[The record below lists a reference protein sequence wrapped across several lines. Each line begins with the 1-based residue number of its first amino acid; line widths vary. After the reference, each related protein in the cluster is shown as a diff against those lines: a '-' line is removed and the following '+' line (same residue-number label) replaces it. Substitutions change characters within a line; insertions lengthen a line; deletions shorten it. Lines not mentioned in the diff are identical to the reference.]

1 MQYKV
6 LLTTSGIGSRLGEI
20 TDYTNKG
27 LVKVGKKPAI
37 SYIIES
43 YPKTMEFVVTVGYFA
58 DHVKQ
63 FLNIAYPDRKF
74 TFVEIDNYSGEGS
87 SLGYSQLC
95 AKEHL
100 QCPFIYNACDTIV
113 LDSIPEPDR
122 DWVGGFKQ
130 KGSSQY
136 DSYCVTNGNVKEFYT
151 KGHIDSDYVYIGL
164 IGVNDYENY
173 WETME
178 ELYNND
184 TSMRSLSDLYC
195 VRNQLARG
203 KKIYHKQ
210 FMTWYDIGNVE
221 SLNKARTDIPDSFN
235 ILDKLEESIYLF
247 DDHVI
252 KFFANET
259 MASQRI
265 DRASILDGMVPKIV
279 AKSNNFYRYE
289 YAKGDLYSSV
299 ANPKTFINLLDW
311 AKENLWKKV
320 DVVSDKEFKNACSD
334 FYYKKTIARINKF
347 YDSTHTLDQI
357 ETINGMTTPTI
368 TEMIKAIN
376 KDWICKPEQTG
387 FHGDFI
393 LDNIIL
399 GEDGFTLLDWRQNF
413 GGLIECGDMY
423 YDLAKLNHNLV
434 VNHEI
439 VNNDLFTVKKING
452 EVVADIHRRQSLI
465 ECQEV
470 YHNWILENGYDLN
483 KVKVLTSLIW
493 LNMSALHHHPFDEF
507 LYYYGKYTLLKTL
520 GELENEYTPTYE
532 LQSSNRVAQLL

>member
-1 MQYKV
+1 MATITEVLERPANATGLWSWITTVDHKRIGILYGVTAFIFFLVAGVEAGIIRMQLAV
-6 LLTTSGIGSRLGEI
+6 PE
-20 TDYTNKG
+20 NG
-27 LVKVGKKPAI
+27 LVSPDVYNQMFTMHATAMIFMAI
-37 SYIIES
+37 MPLSAAFFNFIIPLAIGARDVAFPRLNAFSYWSFLFGALLIHSSFLFQQAPDAGWFS
-43 YPKTMEFVVTVGYFA
+43 YAPLTEEPY
-58 DHVKQ
+58 
-63 FLNIAYPDRKF
+63 
-74 TFVEIDNYSGEGS
+74 
-87 SLGYSQLC
+87 SLG
-95 AKEHL
+95 
-100 QCPFIYNACDTIV
+100 
-113 LDSIPEPDR
+113 
-122 DWVGGFKQ
+122 
-130 KGSSQY
+130 KG
-136 DSYCVTNGNVKEFYT
+136 
-151 KGHIDSDYVYIGL
+151 IDF
-164 IGVNDYENY
+164 
-173 WETME
+173 W
-178 ELYNND
+178 
-184 TSMRSLSDLYC
+184 
-195 VRNQLARG
+195 A
-203 KKIYHKQ
+203 
-210 FMTWYDIGNVE
+210 
-221 SLNKARTDIPDSFN
+221 
-235 ILDKLEESIYLF
+235 
-247 DDHVI
+247 
-252 KFFANET
+252 
-259 MASQRI
+259 
-265 DRASILDGMVPKIV
+265 
-279 AKSNNFYRYE
+279 
-289 YAKGDLYSSV
+289 
-299 ANPKTFINLLDW
+299 LDW

-320 DVVSDKEFKNACSD
+320 DVVSDEEFKNACSD

-532 LQSSNRVAQLL
+532 LQSSNRVAQVL